1 MVTKERRSDV
11 RGDFPFQIKY
21 KIMKVEE
28 FEDLK
33 RFDKEIFSSTNK
45 AQSVDVIA
53 SEISTESM
61 ANAALMNYILQVDEK
76 LDQILALLSK
86 DGSAAAP
93 FQPGLGQNISGS
105 GIQIVIEQPVECGQ
119 IINAKFFLSK
129 LPLVFMDI
137 FGKVIRVDQE
147 DEDSRI
153 LYKVGIKFLVL
164 NISDRERIIASVFQ
178 KQREDLRKRKN
189 ILFTNSSI

>member
-86 DGSAAAP
+86 DGSVAVP
-93 FQPGLGQNISGS
+93 FRPGLGQNISGS
-105 GIQIVIEQPVECGQ
+105 GMQIVIEQPVEFGQ

-153 LYKVGIKFLVL
+153 LYKAGIKFLVL